1 MKAYLHLINKKD
13 GHTRER
19 VDISHYFERYSPS
32 EKREL
37 NCLFLDYWL
46 ADRTKELKCK
56 YFPRKQ
62 GYLMI
67 QGVGDDGRSIGC
79 SKIRIDSVVVNGLTF

>member
-1 MKAYLHLINKKD
+1 MKAYLNLINKKD

-19 VDISHYFERYSPS
+19 VDISHYFERYLPS
-32 EKREL
+32 KNREL
-37 NCLFLDYWL
+37 NNLFLDCWL
-46 ADRTKELKCK
+46 ADRTKELKRK

-67 QGVGDDGRSIGC
+67 YGVDDNGRSIGC